1 MVSFT
6 FAMVQ
11 FLNVHTILYE
21 YKMSNE
27 TIFYVKKG
35 RRYVPHSTYSAEF
48 CDSFTKGTHLV
59 QVYPGGS
66 SRRFNIDPN
75 YASMI
80 AAGRIAEDTIS
91 KALMKASDLRP
102 KRAPMTPG
110 QIKAWN
116 NLVKQFGEEARC
128 LEWPSAREACE
139 EAVKAMQAEAD
150 QLMTHQS
157 VRKAYDHFQLM
168 CELTKEKH
176 E

>member
-1 MVSFT
+1 
-6 FAMVQ
+6 
-11 FLNVHTILYE
+11 
-21 YKMSNE
+21 MSEE

-35 RRYVPHSTYSAEF
+35 RRYVAHSSYSAEF

-75 YASMI
+75 YAAMI
-80 AAGRIAEDTIS
+80 AAGRVAEDTIS

-102 KRAPMTPG
+102 KRAPMTPK
-110 QIKAWN
+110 QIAAWD
-116 NLVKQFGEEARC
+116 NLVKEFGEEARC
-128 LEWPSAREACE
+128 LQWPSAREACE
-139 EAVKAMQAEAD
+139 EAVKAMQVEAD
-150 QLMTHQS
+150 QLMTHES